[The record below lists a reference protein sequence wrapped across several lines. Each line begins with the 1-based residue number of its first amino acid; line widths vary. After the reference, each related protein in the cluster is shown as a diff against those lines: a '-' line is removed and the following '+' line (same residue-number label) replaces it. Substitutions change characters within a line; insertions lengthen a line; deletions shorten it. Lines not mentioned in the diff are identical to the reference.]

1 MLNVLRIPAIFLAG
15 AISGLAYPR
24 FDIWPLIFVSVL
36 AILLLLRGIG
46 WKYGSLLGF
55 VAGQGFYLSQI
66 YWISNYLGPVPLIA
80 LTTLQALFFTVF
92 GAVTALLWRNDLL
105 SRMRSSRR
113 GQLLVAGVF
122 ASVWM
127 AREFLAINLPY
138 GGFPWSRLAMSQA
151 HSPLADWVYWG
162 GQPLLGFMIAF
173 TASVI
178 AVAIANGPLKTL
190 RLPNFVPSLA
200 VIVALFAVPLV
211 TFTSAQAERG
221 TVTLAV
227 VQGNANAGL
236 FANTVRG
243 QILQNH
249 VNATALAGSL
259 DSVDLVVW
267 PENAA
272 DIRPLNTADGRE
284 FMTKY
289 IDDVI
294 QRPLLFGTITERG
307 ESIYNTSVLWL
318 PELGATDFYDKKRPV
333 AFAEYVPDR
342 AFWRQFAPDLIDLI
356 QRGYSMGDQDPIFEI
371 KAAKADG
378 GSAIVGVNICFEI
391 AVDSLHREAVAQ
403 GAQLLISQT
412 NNADFGYS
420 DQTFQQAAIAKLRA
434 IETGRVMVN
443 DSTVGL
449 TAVFLPD
456 GTEAMKLPSFEPAA
470 KTITLPLRESLTPA
484 HFTAAALEWLFNLMS
499 LTLITFLTVRRI
511 KLRRGRGDAPSE

>member
-1 MLNVLRIPAIFLAG
+1 MRNLLRIPAIFFAG
-15 AISGLAYPR
+15 AVSGLAYPR
-24 FDIWPLIFVSVL
+24 FDFWPLIFVSIV
-36 AILLLLRGIG
+36 AILLLLKDIG
-46 WKYGSLLGF
+46 WKYSLLLGF
-55 VAGQGFYLSQI
+55 IAGQGFYLSQI
-66 YWISNYLGPVPLIA
+66 YWISNYLGPVPLFA
-80 LTTLQALFFTVF
+80 LTTLQALFFMVF
-92 GAVTALLWRNDLL
+92 GALVAILWRNDWL

-113 GQLLVAGVF
+113 GQLLF
-122 ASVWM
+122 AAVLSSVWM
-127 AREFLAINLPY
+127 AREFVAINLPY
-138 GGFPWSRLAMSQA
+138 GGFPWSRVAMSQA
-151 HSPLADWVYWG
+151 HSPLANWVYWG
-162 GQPLLGFMIAF
+162 GQPLLGFIIAL

-178 AVAIANGPLKTL
+178 AIVIAGTKLSQLRIPNLVLPAGVALT
-190 RLPNFVPSLA
+190 
-200 VIVALFAVPLV
+200 LFAVPLV
-211 TFTSAQAERG
+211 TFPSAQAESG

-259 DSVDLVVW
+259 EKVDLVVW

-272 DIRPLNTADGRE
+272 DVRPLNTADGRA
-284 FMTKY
+284 FMQKY
-289 IDDVI
+289 VDDVI
-294 QRPLLFGTITERG
+294 QRPLLFGTIAERG
-307 ESIYNTSVLWL
+307 ESVYNTSVLWL
-318 PELGATDFYDKKRPV
+318 PNIGATDLYDKKRPV

-356 QRGYSMGDQDPIFEI
+356 QRGYSMGEQDPIFEI
-371 KAAKADG
+371 KAANADQGKAV
-378 GSAIVGVNICFEI
+378 IGVNICFEI
-391 AVDSLHREAVAQ
+391 AVDSLHRDAVAQ

-449 TAVFLPD
+449 TAVFMPD
-456 GTEAMKLPSFEPAA
+456 GKEVMKLPIFEPAA

-484 HFTAAALEWLFNLMS
+484 HFTAAVIEWAFNIVTVWLVG
-499 LTLITFLTVRRI
+499 LLIARRFKVRRSAG
-511 KLRRGRGDAPSE
+511 KAFRE